1 MTMTEHRTSPL
12 DPVLLAKLAS
22 LQLRVRAVV
31 EGVIDGLHRSP
42 MHGQSIEFAEHKEYA
57 PGDEIRHV
65 DWKAYARRD
74 RYYVKQ
80 YEQETNVR
88 AWLLVDASASM
99 GWRGAPERLTKLE
112 YAATMAGSLGHMLAR
127 QQDSVGLVATAD
139 RVVRAIP
146 PRGGASHA
154 ATVVDALAGLAAQGT
169 TRLESA
175 VDHVV
180 EHAPR
185 GGLVL
190 AFTDLLDPD
199 AEVVRKLALLRRR
212 KHEVVLFHVLDPAE
226 IEFPYEDDA
235 LFEPVEGGAAVEAR
249 GRDVRRGYVEVF
261 GRWLEELRRSAV
273 ANDVEYTLARTDVPL
288 ERILIPFLARREQ
301 RA

>member
-1 MTMTEHRTSPL
+1 MTERASTL
-12 DPVLLAKLAS
+12 DPALLAKIAG
-22 LQLRVRAVV
+22 LQLRVRTVV
-31 EGVIDGLHRSP
+31 EGVIDGLHHSP
-42 MHGQSIEFAEHKEYA
+42 MRGQSIEFAEHKVYA

-80 YEQETNVR
+80 YDQETNVR

-112 YAATMAGSLGHMLAR
+112 YAATMAGSLGHLLSR
-127 QQDSVGLVATAD
+127 QQDLVGLVATAD
-139 RVVRAIP
+139 RVVRSIP

-154 ATVVDALAGLAAQGT
+154 ATVVDTLAALAAGGPTRLAAGV
-169 TRLESA
+169 E
-175 VDHVV
+175 HVL

-185 GGLVL
+185 GALVL

-199 AEVVRKLALLRRR
+199 EHVMRTLALLRRR
-212 KHEVVLFHVLDPAE
+212 KHEAVLFHVLDPAE
-226 IEFPYEDDA
+226 IEFPYDEDA

-261 GRWLEELRRSAV
+261 GRWLEELRRSA
-273 ANDVEYTLARTDVPL
+273 AASDVEYVLARTDVPL
-288 ERILIPFLARREQ
+288 ERILIPFLARRE
-301 RA
+301 RRYA

>member
-1 MTMTEHRTSPL
+1 MTEARQSLL
-12 DPVLLAKLAS
+12 DPALLVKLAS

-42 MHGQSIEFAEHKEYA
+42 MHGQSIEFAEHKVYA

-99 GWRGAPERLTKLE
+99 GWRGAPGRLTKLE
-112 YAATMAGSLGHMLAR
+112 YAATMAGSLGHLLSR
-127 QQDSVGLVATAD
+127 QQDSVGLVAVAE

-146 PRGGASHA
+146 PRSGASHA
-154 ATVVDALAGLAAQGT
+154 ATVVDGLASLAAEGP
-169 TRLESA
+169 TRLASA
-175 VDHVV
+175 VDHVL

-199 AEVVRKLALLRRR
+199 EHVVRKLALLRRR
-212 KHEVVLFHVLDPAE
+212 KHEVVVFHVLDPAE
-226 IEFPYEDDA
+226 IEFPYEEDA

-249 GRDVRRGYVEVF
+249 GRDVRQGYLEVF
-261 GRWLEELRRSAV
+261 AHWLDETRRSA
-273 ANDVEYTLARTDVPL
+273 AASDVEYVLARTDLPL
-288 ERILIPFLARREQ
+288 EQVLVPFLARRE
-301 RA
+301 RSAA

>member
-1 MTMTEHRTSPL
+1 MTEPRPSLL
-12 DPVLLAKLAS
+12 DPQLLAKLAS

-42 MHGQSIEFAEHKEYA
+42 MHGQSIEFAEHKVYA

-99 GWRGAPERLTKLE
+99 GWRGAPGRLTKLE
-112 YAATMAGSLGHMLAR
+112 YAATMAGSLGHLLAR
-127 QQDSVGLVATAD
+127 QQDSVGLVAAAD

-154 ATVVDALAGLAAQGT
+154 ATIVDTLASLGAQGP
-169 TRLESA
+169 TRLASG
-175 VDHVV
+175 VDHVL

-190 AFTDLLDPD
+190 VFTDLLDPD
-199 AEVVRKLALLRRR
+199 EQVVRKLSLLRRR

-226 IEFPYEDDA
+226 IEFPYDEDA
-235 LFEPVEGGAAVEAR
+235 LFEPLEGGAAVEAR
-249 GRDVRRGYVEVF
+249 GRDVRRGYLEVF
-261 GRWLEELRRSAV
+261 GRWLAETRRSA
-273 ANDVEYTLARTDVPL
+273 ASSDVDYTLARTDVPL
-288 ERILIPFLARREQ
+288 EQILIPFLARRER
-301 RA
+301 RAA

>member
-1 MTMTEHRTSPL
+1 MAEPRTTFL
-12 DPVLLAKLAS
+12 DPALLAKLAS
-22 LQLRVRAVV
+22 LQVRVRAVV

-42 MHGQSIEFAEHKEYA
+42 LRGQSIEFAEHKEYT
-57 PGDEIRHV
+57 PGDEIRHM

-88 AWLLVDASASM
+88 AWLVVDASASM
-99 GWRGAPERLTKLE
+99 GWRGAPGRLTKLE
-112 YAATMAGSLGHMLAR
+112 HAATMAGSLGHLLSR
-127 QQDSVGLVATAD
+127 QQDSVGLVAAAD
-139 RVVRAIP
+139 RVMRAVP

-154 ATVVDALAGLAAQGT
+154 ATIVDTLASLAAQGP
-169 TRLESA
+169 TRLA
-175 VDHVV
+175 AAADHVL

-190 AFTDLLDPD
+190 VFTDLLDPD
-199 AEVVRKLALLRRR
+199 EHVVRKLGLLRRR

-235 LFEPVEGGAAVEAR
+235 LFEPVEGGAPVEAR
-249 GRDVRRGYVEVF
+249 GRDVRRGYLEVF
-261 GRWLEELRRSAV
+261 ERWLEDTRRSA
-273 ANDVEYTLARTDVPL
+273 AAADVEYVLARSDVAI
-288 ERILIPFLARREQ
+288 ERILIPFLARRE
-301 RA
+301 RRLA